1 MAGVANWNGVGLGAS
16 NWVIATIA
24 SSILQWHNAHTLS
37 EFQPITFRVEG
48 VPVAQPRHRAS
59 FRGGFAKMYIPK
71 DHAIH
76 HWKNLIA
83 RQAFEQVENV
93 LEHAVKVDVLFV
105 FKARR
110 KTEIGNFKTSKPDID
125 NLLKAA
131 LDALTDAGMWSDD
144 SQVVQV
150 NAAKMYGITPYM
162 EISIQ
167 PVDFSVEQRK
177 KPIGKIKTENQS

>member
-1 MAGVANWNGVGLGAS
+1 MAGVAGGHGVRVGRRVRLNS
-16 NWVIATIA
+16 TIA
-24 SSILQWHNAHTLS
+24 SGILRCHNAHTLS
-37 EFQPITFRVEG
+37 EFEPITFRIEG

-71 DHAIH
+71 DHSIH
-76 HWKNLIA
+76 HWKGCIA
-83 RQAFEQVENV
+83 RIAFEHIENMI
-93 LEHAVKVDVLFV
+93 EHCVKVDVLFV
-105 FKARR
+105 FKAKR
-110 KTEIGNFKTSKPDID
+110 KSEIGNFKSSKPDID

-150 NAAKMYGITPYM
+150 SAAKMFGATPYM
-162 EISIQ
+162 EISIT

-177 KPIGKIKTENQS
+177 KPIGKVKTENQS

>member
-1 MAGVANWNGVGLGAS
+1 MTAPIAAHIFAS
-16 NWVIATIA
+16 
-24 SSILQWHNAHTLS
+24 HNVRTLS
-37 EFQPITFRVEG
+37 DFQPISFRVEG

-76 HWKNLIA
+76 HWKNSIA

-93 LEHAVKVDVLFV
+93 CEHAVKVDVLFV

-150 NAAKMYGITPYM
+150 NAAKMFGATPYM
-162 EISIQ
+162 EISIT

-177 KPIGKIKTENQS
+177 TPIGKVKTENQS

>member
-1 MAGVANWNGVGLGAS
+1 
-16 NWVIATIA
+16 
-24 SSILQWHNAHTLS
+24 
-37 EFQPITFRVEG
+37 
-48 VPVAQPRHRAS
+48 
-59 FRGGFAKMYIPK
+59 MYIPK

-76 HWKNLIA
+76 HWKHLIA

-93 LEHAVKVDVLFV
+93 CEHAVKVDVLFV

-150 NAAKMYGITPYM
+150 NAAKMFGATPYM
-162 EISIQ
+162 EISIT
-167 PVDFSVEQRK
+167 PVDFSVQQRK
-177 KPIGKIKTENQS
+177 TPIGKVKTENQS

>member
-1 MAGVANWNGVGLGAS
+1 
-16 NWVIATIA
+16 
-24 SSILQWHNAHTLS
+24 
-37 EFQPITFRVEG
+37 
-48 VPVAQPRHRAS
+48 
-59 FRGGFAKMYIPK
+59 MYIPK

-76 HWKNLIA
+76 YWKNSIA

-93 LEHAVKVDVLFV
+93 CEHAVKVDVLFV